1 MINEDIRQSD
11 ITSLDIIQDFQLIE
25 YIPNHIAIIMDGNGR
40 WAINKNLPRIEGHK
54 AGIKAIFPLVDI
66 IINTPIKYLTL
77 YAFSTE
83 NWNRPK
89 TEVNGLMALLEEA
102 ITKETDSVHDKNIK
116 INYIGNTKRLSS
128 NLQKMIDNSI
138 DITQNNTGLTCNIA
152 LDYGGREEII
162 RAIKNII
169 DDNINSKDINE
180 KLINKY
186 LYTAD
191 IPDPDLIIRTAGEQ
205 RISNF
210 LPWQSVYSEYYST
223 KIFWPDFKPDD
234 LLEAVKSYNTRK
246 RKYGKL

>member
-1 MINEDIRQSD
+1 MIICFFDNGEE
-11 ITSLDIIQDFQLIE
+11 LDIILFISKGIE
-25 YIPNHIAIIMDGNGR
+25 A
-40 WAINKNLPRIEGHK
+40 
-54 AGIKAIFPLVDI
+54 
-66 IINTPIKYLTL
+66 
-77 YAFSTE
+77 
-83 NWNRPK
+83 NRK
-89 TEVNGLMALLEEA
+89 LLFAL
-102 ITKETDSVHDKNIK
+102 
-116 INYIGNTKRLSS
+116 
-128 NLQKMIDNSI
+128 
-138 DITQNNTGLTCNIA
+138 
-152 LDYGGREEII
+152 
-162 RAIKNII
+162 KNII

>member
-1 MINEDIRQSD
+1 MI
-11 ITSLDIIQDFQLIE
+11 
-25 YIPNHIAIIMDGNGR
+25 Y
-40 WAINKNLPRIEGHK
+40 
-54 AGIKAIFPLVDI
+54 
-66 IINTPIKYLTL
+66 
-77 YAFSTE
+77 
-83 NWNRPK
+83 
-89 TEVNGLMALLEEA
+89 
-102 ITKETDSVHDKNIK
+102 
-116 INYIGNTKRLSS
+116 
-128 NLQKMIDNSI
+128 NSI